1 VPTYHYACS
10 SCSNEFDQ
18 YQSFTEDT
26 LTDCPSCEGFIRRVI
41 QPVGIVFKGSG
52 WYLTDSRKPE
62 TSESGSDDGKKPVTD
77 ASTDKADPK
86 VVKTDASKADA
97 TKPDAG
103 AKKTDPTPAKKSVE
117 SKLASTPAS

>member
-1 VPTYHYACS
+1 MPTYHYACS

-62 TSESGSDDGKKPVTD
+62 KSENGAVSTKDGAAD
-77 ASTDKADPK
+77 STKDKADPK
-86 VVKTDASKADA
+86 AAKSDAPKAE
-97 TKPDAG
+97 TSE
-103 AKKTDPTPAKKSVE
+103 KKSDTPPSTKSVE
-117 SKLASTPAS
+117 SKPVPTAAS